1 MTLYVIYT
9 AVLGGYDNLPTV
21 SVHDERIRYLCFSD
35 VQLEDSSVWE
45 VVPISSY
52 FVDRK
57 ITNGFLKANSHI
69 IFGSDVISLWID
81 GNLRDLNVTVES
93 LMEMVNTSPVA
104 TLPHLVRT
112 SISEEVDEVVRVGL
126 EHPSIAQHWRQLMA
140 EARFPDN
147 QRLAETMLV
156 ARDHRNPA
164 LRRANGA
171 WWRLI
176 SSGIRRDQLSFNYA
190 LWESGVVQTYIDAD
204 WRAPNRLFSR
214 VAHKNPIHRG
224 LSNELKA
231 SLLNHGAVLDMPGL
245 PNGYP
250 NDVGYISET
259 WTEDELAV
267 LRQLNRNVHETTS
280 DGKVEGGYC
289 HFDKQSLRQF
299 TPPDPRRSWKREY
312 LRRAVRG
319 CRNAVEVG
327 FNAGHSA
334 AIMLATDPF
343 LRLTSV
349 DICSHPYA
357 IPCSR
362 VLERHYAER
371 FQFVP
376 ARSDEGL
383 AKIDAERVD
392 FVHIDGGHDPDAVN
406 FDLDWFC
413 EKAARGCRL
422 LVDDIYVA
430 HISGALAD
438 RVKAGIL
445 AKARS
450 GLPSSGE
457 NQLFVKV

>member
-1 MTLYVIYT
+1 MTLYVVYT
-9 AVLGGYDNLPTV
+9 AVMGGYDDLPTV
-21 SVHDERIRYLCFSD
+21 SIHDKRIRYVCFSD
-35 VQLEDSSVWE
+35 MRLGGSSVWE
-45 VVPISSY
+45 VVPVNNY

-69 IFGSDVISLWID
+69 IFGYDVISLWID

-93 LMEMVNTSPVA
+93 LLELVKTTPVA

-140 EARFPDN
+140 EASFPDSR
-147 QRLAETMLV
+147 RLSATMLV
-156 ARDHRNPA
+156 ARDHRDSA

-176 SSGIRRDQLSFNYA
+176 SSGIRRDQLTFNYA
-190 LWESGVVQTYIDAD
+190 LWESGVEQTYIDAD
-204 WRAPNRLFSR
+204 WRAPNRIFSR
-214 VAHKNPIHRG
+214 AAHKNPIFREH
-224 LSNELKA
+224 SDDFKA
-231 SLLNHGAVLDMPGL
+231 SLLNHGAVLDMPDL

-250 NDVGYISET
+250 NDVGYISEN

-267 LRQLNRNVHETTS
+267 LRQLNCNVHETTG
-280 DGKVEGGYC
+280 DGEVEENCC
-289 HFDKQSLRQF
+289 HFDKQSLREF

-319 CRNAVEVG
+319 CRNLVEVG

-334 AIMLATDPF
+334 AIMLAADPF

-349 DICSHPYA
+349 DICSHPYTV
-357 IPCSR
+357 PSSR

-376 ARSDEGL
+376 ARIDEGL

-392 FVHIDGGHDPDAVN
+392 LVHIDGGHDPKSVD
-406 FDLDWFC
+406 FDLNWFC
-413 EKAARGCRL
+413 EKAAKGCRL

-430 HISGALAD
+430 HISEALAE
-438 RVKAGIL
+438 RVKVGTL